1 MKKAAASS
9 LLIAV
14 ALVAFPVI
22 AEAQQPK
29 KLPRL
34 RYLVTGSG
42 RGLNGQAFEQGLRAL
57 GYVEGQNIVIERRWA
72 GGNLDRSLTV
82 RLNYCDSR

>member
-1 MKKAAASS
+1 VIKNPKNEGAMKKAAASS

-34 RYLVTGSG
+34 RYLVTGCG
-42 RGLNGQAFEQGLRAL
+42 RGLNGQAFSKVCA
-57 GYVEGQNIVIERRWA
+57 RWA
-72 GGNLDRSLTV
+72 TLKDRTSSLRGAGRVET
-82 RLNYCDSR
+82 